1 LESLSREQ
9 LIQLVQKQLANQNEA
24 HKQLEAVK
32 KEAEES
38 AKQQATKIDELNNAF
53 LASQQKVEQLTAE
66 MANHYVEHQKHLDNV
81 KQAEVY
87 FDFLGILLTRQ
98 TWLIFYQEFAQRIVQ
113 LEQEKAEVQTELGQK
128 LAEIEE
134 IHKEMEKRAEEVAEK
149 AKEIDELLMQLKES
163 RFLN

>member
-1 LESLSREQ
+1 
-9 LIQLVQKQLANQNEA
+9 
-24 HKQLEAVK
+24 
-32 KEAEES
+32 
-38 AKQQATKIDELNNAF
+38 
-53 LASQQKVEQLTAE
+53 
-66 MANHYVEHQKHLDNV
+66 VEHQKHLDNV

-149 AKEIDELLMQLKES
+149 AKEIDVLLMQLKES